1 MREREADWSD
11 WMASA
16 IAGDAGAYRRLLSAL
31 APFVRSVVRNRAA
44 SFGLASADVE
54 DVVQE
59 TLLAIH
65 LKRGTWDDS
74 QPVGPWVAAIARN
87 KLIDALR
94 RKGRRV
100 HVPVEDFAEVLPA
113 ETGDDNGLRPDEAEK
128 LISVLKGR
136 QHEVVKAISVD
147 GADIGETAKKL
158 SMSEGAV
165 RVALHR
171 GLAALSQAY
180 RSFRE

>member
-1 MREREADWSD
+1 MNERERDWVS
-11 WMASA
+11 WMKAA
-16 IAGDAGAYRRLLSAL
+16 IAGDAGAYRRLLASL

-44 SFGLASADVE
+44 SFGIAASDVE

-59 TLLAIH
+59 TLLAVH
-65 LKRGTWDDS
+65 LKRGTWDDG
-74 QPVGPWVAAIARN
+74 QPIGPWVAAIARN

-94 RKGRRV
+94 RRGRRV
-100 HVPVEDFAEVLPA
+100 HVPVDDFAEILPA
-113 ETGDDNGLRPDEAEK
+113 EEKDEGLAPGEAEK

-136 QHEVVKAISVD
+136 QHDVVKSVSVD
-147 GADIGETAKKL
+147 GADIRETAERL

-171 GLAALSQAY
+171 GLATLAEAY
-180 RSFRE
+180 RSFRQ

>member
-1 MREREADWSD
+1 MHDKEPDWSS
-11 WMASA
+11 WMKAAAS
-16 IAGDAGAYRRLLSAL
+16 GDAGAYRRLLSGL
-31 APFVRSVVRNRAA
+31 TPFLRAVVRGRA
-44 SFGLASADVE
+44 SSYGLGHSDVE

-65 LKRGTWDDS
+65 LKRGTWDDG

-94 RKGRRV
+94 RRGRRV
-100 HVPVEDFAEVLPA
+100 TVPIEDFSEILPA
-113 ETGDDNGLRPDEAEK
+113 EEKEEGLSAREAER
-128 LISVLKGR
+128 LLSVLKGR
-136 QHEVVKAISVD
+136 QHDVVRSISLD
-147 GADIGETAKKL
+147 GAEIAETAKKFG
-158 SMSEGAV
+158 MSEGAV

-171 GLAALSQAY
+171 GLATLSRAY

>member
-1 MREREADWSD
+1 MNEREADWAA
-11 WMASA
+11 WMRAAST
-16 IAGDAGAYRRLLSAL
+16 GDAGAYRRLLLSL
-31 APFVRSVVRNRAA
+31 APFLRSVVRGRASA
-44 SFGLASADVE
+44 YGFGSADVE

-65 LKRGTWDDS
+65 LKRGVWDDG

-94 RKGRRV
+94 RRGRRISL
-100 HVPVEDFAEVLPA
+100 PIEDFADALPA
-113 ETGDDNGLRPDEAEK
+113 EEKEDGLSRREAER
-128 LISVLKGR
+128 LLSVLKGR
-136 QHEVVKAISVD
+136 QHDVVKSVSID
-147 GADIGETAKKL
+147 GADIGETAERFG
-158 SMSEGAV
+158 MSEGAV

-171 GLAALSQAY
+171 GLAALSLAY

>member
-1 MREREADWSD
+1 MRWSA
-11 WMASA
+11 WMKAA
-16 IAGDAGAYRRLLSAL
+16 EAGDAAAYRRLLADLSDFLRA
-31 APFVRSVVRNRAA
+31 VVRRR
-44 SFGLASADVE
+44 SGSSGLASADIE

-65 LKRGTWDDS
+65 LKRGTWDPG

-94 RKGRRV
+94 RRGRRV
-100 HVPVEDFAEVLPA
+100 EVPVDDFAEILPA
-113 ETGDDNGLRPDEAEK
+113 PQEEDQLSARETEK
-128 LISVLKGR
+128 LLSALKGR
-136 QHEVVKAISVD
+136 QHDVVKAITMD
-147 GADIGETAKKL
+147 GDDVRTVATRLA
-158 SMSEGAV
+158 MSDGAV

-171 GLAALSQAY
+171 GLKTLAAAY